1 MFEVE
6 TTIPVAKDLHV
17 MVMDHDVISADDL
30 IGETI
35 IDLENRFLT
44 KHRATVGLPR
54 SYCKSGVCQWRSCK
68 LPTQVLDE
76 FCEKYMD
83 TAPIYSDDDD
93 SVLINSTTYTLAEL
107 GNLGS

>member
-17 MVMDHDVISADDL
+17 MVMDYDVISADDL

-44 KHRATVGLPR
+44 KHRATVGLPH
-54 SYCKSGVCQWRSCK
+54 SYCKSGVCLWRDNR
-68 LPTQVLDE
+68 LPTQILDD
-76 FCEKYMD
+76 FCEKHMD
-83 TAPIYSDDDD
+83 TAAIYSDDDD
-93 SVLINSTTYTLAEL
+93 SVVINSTTYKLEEL
-107 GNLGS
+107 GKL